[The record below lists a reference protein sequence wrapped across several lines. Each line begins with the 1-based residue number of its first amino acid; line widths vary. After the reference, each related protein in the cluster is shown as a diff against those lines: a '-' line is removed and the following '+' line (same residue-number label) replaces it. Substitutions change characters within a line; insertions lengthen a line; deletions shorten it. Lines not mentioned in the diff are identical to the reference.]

1 MLWYQQFVNSATKVI
16 DTVVT
21 SMLQKIEKISKPL
34 RALVWIDS
42 GYKLTYGE
50 LRNLQ
55 FILHPIT

>member
-1 MLWYQQFVNSATKVI
+1 MQFVNSATKVI

-34 RALVWIDS
+34 RVLVWIDS
-42 GYKLTYGE
+42 GYKLPYRE

>member
-1 MLWYQQFVNSATKVI
+1 MQFVNFATKVI

-34 RALVWIDS
+34 RGLVWIDS
-42 GYKLTYGE
+42 GYKLTYRE